1 MELQNCWKRRGDSIS
16 PKQNNAAGENK
27 AGRGKQSGKV
37 FQAQTCFPENMKKPS
52 AAGRGSA
59 EGVAGQDGLFTGT
72 RRDASVRSSL
82 PQKRQGGQILRGIWS
97 VPRAG
102 CPKETAWFSENVQ
115 GPGQAPSWSP
125 QECAAEQPSQL
136 SFHSRFI
143 GGKISNKKKP
153 VCSFTN
159 FSAVSNGAE
168 SSTWH
173 GGHVRTTGD
182 VVPG

>member
-72 RRDASVRSSL
+72 RRDASVRSPL
-82 PQKRQGGQILRGIWS
+82 PQQKAGRANPAWDLVGPQGRLSQGDCLVLR
-97 VPRAG
+97 
-102 CPKETAWFSENVQ
+102 
-115 GPGQAPSWSP
+115 
-125 QECAAEQPSQL
+125 ECARTRPGSVL
-136 SFHSRFI
+136 VSP
-143 GGKISNKKKP
+143 G
-153 VCSFTN
+153 VCC
-159 FSAVSNGAE
+159 
-168 SSTWH
+168 
-173 GGHVRTTGD
+173 
-182 VVPG
+182 

>member
-1 MELQNCWKRRGDSIS
+1 MSQ
-16 PKQNNAAGENK
+16 
-27 AGRGKQSGKV
+27 GRTGCSQGH
-37 FQAQTCFPENMKKPS
+37 
-52 AAGRGSA
+52 A
-59 EGVAGQDGLFTGT
+59 EM
-72 RRDASVRSSL
+72 SVREALCPS
-82 PQKRQGGQILRGIWS
+82 KRQGGQIPHGIWS
-97 VPRAG
+97 VPGAG
-102 CPKETAWFSENVQ
+102 CAKETARFSENVQ
-115 GPGQAPSWSP
+115 GPGQAPSWSA

-143 GGKISNKKKP
+143 GGKISNKKKKP